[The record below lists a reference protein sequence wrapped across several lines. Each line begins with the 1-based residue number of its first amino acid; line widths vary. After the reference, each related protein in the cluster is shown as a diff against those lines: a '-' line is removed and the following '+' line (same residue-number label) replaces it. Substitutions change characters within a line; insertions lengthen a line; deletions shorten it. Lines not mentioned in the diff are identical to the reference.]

1 MKRILVLGTV
11 FALVGTMLFS
21 VVAFAGPLAAPA
33 AGKAIPTPTLSA
45 QEAQDLQFMREE
57 EKVARDVY
65 IMMYKKWGP
74 TIFNNISA
82 SEQQHMDAIKTLL
95 TRYNVPDP
103 AKAEVGAFT
112 DQKFQQMY
120 DTLIAQGNV
129 SPTEA
134 LKVGV
139 IIEET
144 DIKDLELRLS
154 RATKADI
161 KQVYTNLM
169 NGSYNHL
176 AAFQGQ
182 LS

>member
-1 MKRILVLGTV
+1 
-11 FALVGTMLFS
+11 MLFS
-21 VVAFAGPLAAPA
+21 VVAFAASSAALANGRAVPM
-33 AGKAIPTPTLSA
+33 PTLSA

-65 IMMYKKWGP
+65 IMMYQTWGL

-95 TRYNVPDP
+95 TRYNVADP
-103 AKAEVGAFT
+103 AKAAVGAFT
-112 DQKFQQMY
+112 DPALQAMY
-120 DTLIAQGNV
+120 DSLIAQGNL

-134 LKVGV
+134 LNAGV
-139 IIEET
+139 IIEKT
-144 DIKDLELRLS
+144 DIEDLELRLG

-176 AAFQGQ
+176 AAFEGQ
-182 LS
+182 LSK